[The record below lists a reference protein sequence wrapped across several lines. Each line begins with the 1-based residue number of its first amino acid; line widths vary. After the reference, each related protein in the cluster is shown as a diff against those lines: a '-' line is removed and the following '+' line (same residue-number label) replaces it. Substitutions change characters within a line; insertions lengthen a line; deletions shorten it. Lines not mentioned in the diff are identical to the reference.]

1 MEQTVEAVY
10 SKEIINKFLTAYE
23 LDNEYKLLGDFEN
36 YVYKVTKGNEA
47 YILRITHS
55 SHRSEEEIY
64 GEIDWLN
71 YLHKN
76 GANVS
81 TVFSSINNS
90 LIEKQVAEDQTIFY
104 ACLFSKVNGNPVRS
118 NDPNFNTTLFHNWGK
133 EIGKLHRITSE
144 YQPQTGVRKQWFE
157 DDLFEIEKYVTD
169 EPIVIDRTKEIIAKL
184 NQLPKEDFG
193 LIHNDVHN
201 GNFFFD
207 GKEIYIFDFDD
218 ACYFWHV
225 SDIAIP
231 LYYAC
236 TSLFPNQSDQEEKT
250 LFAKEFITS
259 FIKGYA
265 EEIQPPSNWKE
276 LLPLFLKVRD
286 ITLYSALNKKIAPK
300 DRNERIQQ
308 WMKQIKNRIEQSIP
322 IVSINEGEEV
332 VK

>member
-1 MEQTVEAVY
+1 MERTVEAVF
-10 SKEIINKFLTAYE
+10 SQEIINKFLMAYE

-36 YVYKVTKGNEA
+36 YVYEVTKGDEA
-47 YILRITHS
+47 FILRITHS

-64 GEIDWLN
+64 GEIEWLN
-71 YLHKN
+71 FLHEN

-81 TVFSSINNS
+81 VVFSSINQY
-90 LIEKQVAEDQTIFY
+90 LVEKQVAEDETIFY
-104 ACLFSKVNGNPVRS
+104 ACLFSKVKGNPIRS
-118 NDPNFNTTLFHNWGK
+118 NDPKFNTTLFHSWGR

-144 YQPQTGVRKQWFE
+144 FQPQTGIRKQWFE
-157 DDLFEIEKYVTD
+157 DDLFEIEKYVSN
-169 EPIVIDRTKEIIAKL
+169 EPIVIERTKEIISKL
-184 NQLPKEDFG
+184 KQLPEENFG

-207 GKEIYIFDFDD
+207 GKEIHIFDFDD

-236 TSLFPNQSDQEEKT
+236 TSLFPDESNQLQKAQ
-250 LFAKEFITS
+250 FANEFITS
-259 FIKGYA
+259 FINGYA
-265 EEIQPPSNWKE
+265 EEIQPPTNWKE
-276 LLPLFLKVRD
+276 LLSLFLKVRD

-300 DRNERIQQ
+300 ERNERIQG

-332 VK
+332 YK